1 MSKEYTTAR
10 EISGPLLMVE
20 GIEKASYNEIVEIKM
35 GDGTIKRG
43 QVLEVDGDRALVQVF
58 EGTSGLSLGDV
69 KVRFLGHGVELGV
82 SPEMLGRVFDG
93 SGNPID
99 GAPEI
104 IPVKKLDIN
113 GSPINPYARDYPSEF
128 I

>member
-82 SPEMLGRVFDG
+82 SPEMLGRCF
-93 SGNPID
+93 
-99 GAPEI
+99 
-104 IPVKKLDIN
+104 
-113 GSPINPYARDYPSEF
+113 
-128 I
+128 